1 MIKVTRFSG
10 EQFWVNPHLIE
21 FIEETPDTVI
31 SLVTGKKIV
40 VKESATEIGEKIIS
54 YRRRLGEGGRE
65 WVSLENRGEQ

>member
-65 WVSLENRGEQ
+65 WVLTENRGEQ